1 MHVTRTVARIRGM
14 QYAAVLLMGGI
25 ATMSFAGWLVNDL
38 GLAGR
43 TAAYPAMVP
52 VTALVFLALSV
63 TVLVRLR
70 VQQPRARA
78 FVVGTGVA
86 IWIVVALELADF
98 LSGFPVAPDR
108 LFATAAQ
115 MVEGEQMGRMSPVV
129 AVLFAMMA
137 SALMLLESPVAS
149 RRSLAATLSM
159 AVSTVGLT
167 LCVGYAY
174 DAPLMLDL
182 APYPPAAFAS
192 IGMLLIG
199 LSIAALGLDRWPFA
213 LFLGDTVRAQLMRAV
228 LPVVTFAALAF
239 AVLGVADIRFGLS
252 RAAIPTSVVLI
263 LAVTAVTWAVLR
275 SASRIGGRVDS
286 AELERQIAVDELEAQ
301 QQNLEALVEART
313 AELVAANAELREA
326 TAAKSDF
333 LASMSHE
340 LRTPLN
346 SIIGFSDIL
355 HRGMAGDLSEEQER
369 QIGMINRSGKH
380 LLGLINDVLDL
391 AKIEAGKTELH
402 LTLVDVSAL
411 VLDAVEMV
419 RPLAESKGL
428 GLSVNIEGS
437 AWELRSDADKIRQIL
452 LNLVSNAVKFT
463 NSGGVTVTMARPDDF
478 TFLIAIADTGHGIA
492 ESELKRIFDAFSQIR
507 TTDAVM
513 PAGTGL
519 GLSISREFAHLLGG
533 EITVQSEIGVGSTF
547 TLVLPVA

>member
-1 MHVTRTVARIRGM
+1 M
-14 QYAAVLLMGGI
+14 QCAAALLMGGI
-25 ATMSFAGWLVNDL
+25 AAVSLIGWLVDDL

-43 TAAYPAMVP
+43 TGVYPAMVP
-52 VTALVFLALSV
+52 VTSIVFLALSV
-63 TVLVRLR
+63 TVLLRLR
-70 VQQPRARA
+70 VQKPRARA
-78 FVVGTGVA
+78 FVLGIGVA
-86 IWIVVALELADF
+86 IWSVVALELTDF
-98 LSGFPVAPDR
+98 LGGIHVSPDR

-115 MVEGEQMGRMSPVV
+115 MAEGEQVGRMSPVV

-137 SALMLLESPVAS
+137 SALMLLESSSVS
-149 RRSLAATLSM
+149 RRSLAAKLAM
-159 AVSTVGLT
+159 VVSAVGLT

-192 IGMLLIG
+192 VGVLILG

-239 AVLGVADIRFGLS
+239 ALLGVADIRFGLS

-263 LAVTAVTWAVLR
+263 LAVTAVTAAVLR

-286 AELERQIAVDELEAQ
+286 AEYERQLAVNELEVQ
-301 QQNLEALVEART
+301 HQNLEALIEART

-355 HRGMAGDLSEEQER
+355 NRGMAGDLTDEQAR

-391 AKIEAGKTELH
+391 AKIEAGKAELH
-402 LTLVDVSAL
+402 LGPVDVETIVRDVVEIIGPLAGNKGLVVSVEIDGPVP
-411 VLDAVEMV
+411 VLD
-419 RPLAESKGL
+419 
-428 GLSVNIEGS
+428 
-437 AWELRSDADKIRQIL
+437 SDADKIRQIL
-452 LNLVSNAVKFT
+452 LNLAGNAVKFT
-463 NSGGVTVTMARPDDF
+463 ESGRIAVTVRGPLDGT
-478 TFLIAIADTGHGIA
+478 LGIAVSDTGRGIA
-492 ESELKRIFDAFSQIR
+492 EAEIPRIFEAFSQVR
-507 TTDAVM
+507 TTDSSATV
-513 PAGTGL
+513 GTGL

-533 EITVQSEIGVGSTF
+533 DIAVKSEPGVGSTF
-547 TLVLPVA
+547 TLVLPAP